1 MLAERLRKRKY
12 HLKKKQEE
20 KAHCNQS
27 PSYTLSHGSS
37 SNFKWKYTRNRAMN
51 RIESVLPG
59 RPRKRNEVIQ
69 NIAKKSNLR
78 IILTRKT

>member
-20 KAHCNQS
+20 KAHCNQP

-78 IILTRKT
+78 MILTRKT